1 VTLSY
6 EAWDA
11 HSRIKSVGA
20 RVRHFQKNVVR
31 NREIFA
37 ARQQGESIEELAEH
51 HGLSNIT
58 VCEIIR
64 VERHK
69 IAVSVDAFYQEIRS
83 QEPPPQTNPPER
95 QQAGNQR

>member
-11 HSRIKSVGA
+11 RSRIKNVGA
-20 RVRHFQKNVVR
+20 PVQHFQKNAVR

-37 ARQQGESIEELAEH
+37 ARQQGESVEELAEH

-69 IAVSVDAFYQEIRS
+69 IAVSIDAFYKEKRS
-83 QEPPPQTNPPER
+83 QEPSRQTNRLER
-95 QQAGNQR
+95 QQAGSQR